1 MAVYLDH
8 NATTPLHE
16 DVLQAMLPVMQ
27 SMVGNPS
34 SLHRFGRL
42 QKDTIEGARQQV
54 ADLVDARPE
63 QVVFTSGGTEANNLL
78 LKGLAVSA
86 DINRIALSK
95 VEHMSLLEPAA
106 ELGDQCA
113 VDFIAVDRD
122 GRVTAQLLEQAL
134 RPDTRLVSVMSANN
148 ETGVIQDIRTLAEIA
163 GRKGIWFH
171 TDASQAAG
179 KIEVSFK
186 DWGVH
191 AMTLSS
197 HKLYGPPGAG
207 ALVIDKR
214 LPLHALLHGGAQEHR
229 LRAGTENVPAIA
241 GFGVAAELAKKELSE
256 RAAYTLKLRKAL
268 EQGLAQIPSVT
279 VFAQGAQR
287 LPNTVQFGVQGFD
300 GETLL
305 MQLDRMGIAVSSG
318 SACTSGKTEP
328 SHVLRAMGVADALAL
343 SSVRVSFGK
352 DNTIADVE
360 KLIRAL
366 GEIIDTIS
374 KSAVMMAATV

>member
-86 DINRIALSK
+86 DVNRIALSK

-113 VDFIAVDRD
+113 VDFIAVDKD
-122 GRVTAQLLEQAL
+122 GRVTAQLLEQTL

-163 GRKGIWFH
+163 GRKEIWFH

-214 LPLHALLHGGAQEHR
+214 LPLHALLHGGAQEQR

-241 GFGVAAELAKKELSE
+241 GFGVAAELARKELSE

-268 EQGLAQIPSVT
+268 EQGLTQIPSVT
-279 VFAQGAQR
+279 VFAQSAQR

-318 SACTSGKTEP
+318 SACTSGKMEP
-328 SHVLRAMGVADALAL
+328 SHVLKAMGVADELAL

-360 KLIRAL
+360 KLLQAL
-366 GEIIDTIS
+366 GEIIDTTS

>member
-16 DVLQAMLPVMQ
+16 DVLQAMLAVMQ
-27 SMVGNPS
+27 SMAGNPS

-54 ADLVDARPE
+54 ADLVDAHPE
-63 QVVFTSGGTEANNLL
+63 QVIFTSGGTEANNLL

-113 VDFIAVDRD
+113 VDFIAVDKD

-148 ETGVIQDIRTLAEIA
+148 ETGVIQDIRTLAEVA
-163 GRKGIWFH
+163 GRKDIWFH

-207 ALVIDKR
+207 ALVINKR
-214 LPLHALLHGGAQEHR
+214 LPLHALLHGGAQEYS

-256 RAAYTLKLRKAL
+256 RAAYTLKLREAL
-268 EQGLAQIPSVT
+268 EQGLAQIPSIT

-360 KLIRAL
+360 KLLQAL